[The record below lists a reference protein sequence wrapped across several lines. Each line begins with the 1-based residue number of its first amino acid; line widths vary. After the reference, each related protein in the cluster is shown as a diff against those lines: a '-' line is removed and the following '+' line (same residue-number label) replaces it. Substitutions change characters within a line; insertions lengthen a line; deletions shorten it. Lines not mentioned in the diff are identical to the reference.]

1 MKLSRLDIFVGLI
14 WVKPVFAVKYFTWF
28 VKSFF
33 KTFLRAAKWECCFEK
48 GEFCVFFL
56 KKTPVN
62 FFPKLKLVVMASG
75 LYGLMNVIF
84 INFFFTLQPFWI
96 SFFPSDSWG

>member
-33 KTFLRAAKWECCFEK
+33 KTFLRAAK
-48 GEFCVFFL
+48 
-56 KKTPVN
+56 
-62 FFPKLKLVVMASG
+62 
-75 LYGLMNVIF
+75 
-84 INFFFTLQPFWI
+84 
-96 SFFPSDSWG
+96 